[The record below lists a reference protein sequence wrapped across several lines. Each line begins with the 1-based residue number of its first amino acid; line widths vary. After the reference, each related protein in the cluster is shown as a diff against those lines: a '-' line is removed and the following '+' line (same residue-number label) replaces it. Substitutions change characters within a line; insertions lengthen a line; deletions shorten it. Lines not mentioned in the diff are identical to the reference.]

1 MIYGN
6 SNEKAVIYLYKFGIL
21 LSYLIGPS
29 KRTIF
34 AVLNFY
40 LDRMENEKED
50 SNKNFAR
57 LIFNNLARQA
67 V

>member
-1 MIYGN
+1 MNIPSLGH
-6 SNEKAVIYLYKFGIL
+6 LYKFGVL

-34 AVLNFY
+34 AVMNFY
-40 LDRMENEKED
+40 LDRMENEKDEQLR
-50 SNKNFAR
+50 NLAR

-67 V
+67 T